1 MKLKHKSTSSG
12 FTLIEILVF
21 MGILVILGAGFLGLQ
36 YVFSQNQVTA
46 WQNYLNVEDANN
58 IMATMA
64 KEIRDA
70 RQSELGTYLL
80 DTAEDNQIIFFAD
93 IDYDDVTERVRYTL
107 TGNTLVKGVIEP
119 EGTPVT
125 YPDASETATT
135 LSTNIRNDTSPM
147 FTYYNSDWPSDTVN
161 NPLIPDDRISQT
173 RIVRIII
180 VSNTNEETDTDYTLE
195 SSVRIRMLD
204 DE

>member
-1 MKLKHKSTSSG
+1 MYKKSTSKG

-21 MGILVILGAGFLGLQ
+21 MGILVILAAGFLGLQ
-36 YVFSQNQVTA
+36 YVFSQNQVTV

-58 IMATMA
+58 IMANLA

-80 DTAEDNQIIFFAD
+80 DTADDSQIVFFSD
-93 IDYDDVTERVRYTL
+93 IDYDDVTEKVRYTL
-107 TGNTLVKGVIEP
+107 TGNALVKGVTKP
-119 EGTPVT
+119 EGSPIT
-125 YPDASETATT
+125 YPSSSEIVTT
-135 LSTNIRNDTSPM
+135 LTTNIRNGANPV
-147 FTYYNSDWPSDTVN
+147 FYYYNSDWPSDVVN
-161 NPLIPDDRISQT
+161 NPLAPADRISQT

-180 VSNTNEETDTDYTLE
+180 VTNTKDETDTDYALE

-204 DE
+204 NE